1 VKSSRVR
8 WLAIAV
14 LVGVL
19 FGDGS
24 DLDASGQGSVTHR
37 LRVSRAVGTGDLTA
51 AQADAIITKMSRI
64 LQENDGPGDV
74 PCDVG
79 FVRDGVIDSFGRIPS
94 VILSENQF
102 IAVADR
108 AADRSDVVVVE
119 RINWCGIPK
128 SNVAGCTWLGVSVVQ
143 RSARDSGVVWA
154 HEFGHR
160 KGLGHR
166 SVRKALMNG
175 SVSSASRRVSQEECD
190 AYRMP

>member
-1 VKSSRVR
+1 MKSSRVR

-24 DLDASGQGSVTHR
+24 ELDASGQESVTHR
-37 LRVSRAVGTGDLTA
+37 LRVSRAGGTGDLTQ
-51 AQADAIITKMSRI
+51 AQADAIITKMGRI
-64 LQENDGPGDV
+64 LQENDGPDDV

-79 FVRDGVIDSFGRIPS
+79 FVRDGVIDSFPVPN
-94 VILSENQF
+94 VILSENDF
-102 IAVADR
+102 IA
-108 AADRSDVVVVE
+108 AAAGRSDVMVVE
-119 RINWCGIPK
+119 RINWCGARG
-128 SNVAGCTWLGVSVVQ
+128 SNIAGCTWLGVSIVQ
-143 RSARDSGVVWA
+143 RSAHYPGKVWA

-166 SVRKALMNG
+166 SVRNALMNE
-175 SVSSASRRVSQEECD
+175 SVSSTSRRVSQEECD